1 MIVLFLQFQAG
12 AKGKE
17 EAGVHLAGKVPL
29 TQRRPAHFVVGSIQ
43 MA

>member
-29 TQRRPAHFVVGSIQ
+29 TLFKWPDEN
-43 MA
+43 